1 VAYAAP
7 VQFTLRAGSLSEAEL
22 AVTRVDGRERL
33 SEPYLFVVDATH
45 AQGEPIDL
53 AAMLGGEATL
63 WMRRA
68 GLDERVV
75 HGEVHV
81 AELVGIAAGKPRYR
95 LTIRPKLA
103 RLALGARSRVFQEKT
118 APEIVKAVLDER
130 GIAHRL
136 HLAGKY
142 PKREMTIQHR
152 ESDLAFVSRLLEAE
166 GIWYRFEHAEDR
178 HELVLADAKGAYA
191 HGDSVPYRPE
201 GELGSAGHVSRI
213 QRTSRLVTGTT
224 ASRDYDFERP
234 MLEVSGKA
242 QEGGAPEVYE
252 WPGGYRAPAEGKRL
266 ARTRLEEL
274 RHGAE
279 TWEGQGTSLVPA
291 PGVAF
296 GLDEH
301 PELLTVGVVHRG
313 SQERSATGE
322 VKLGYENTFEAI
334 DADRPY
340 RPRRRTP
347 CPRIGGIQTATVVV
361 PSGEEIHTEHH
372 ERVKVRFRWDREG
385 KEDDGASAWVRLAQ
399 PWAGAGMGAAFVP
412 RVGQEVVIR
421 FLDGDP
427 DRPLV
432 VGAVYNGTN
441 VPPLELPHQKTRST
455 LRTATTPGSDGYNE
469 LRFEDEAG
477 REEIHLHAQKDR
489 EVEVR
494 AEEERVVR
502 GNAALSVEDD
512 RTKRVLGSQ
521 RLDLARDDARAV
533 GASETT
539 TVALARDVT
548 VAGTHEERVGAV
560 QTVTV
565 GGAQDVTV
573 ANASA
578 VTVGAAAALNV
589 GAGYFVN
596 VGGAVNH
603 LVVGLKAT
611 EVAGASVELVG
622 AHREERVVGEK
633 TVSVGADAVGDVDGA
648 VRMAT
653 DKDLSE
659 TVSGRVTILVADG
672 AQTEPQQA
680 TLEATGSLKLVV
692 GDKVVLAMTSGGEV
706 QLAGTNLTLDGS
718 EIAAKGGTLKKI
730 QPGGI
735 QGAQVAAAALA
746 PGEDAWID
754 LALEDEDGNPAGD
767 EDYEIRFSDGTTV
780 SGRFGSDGRARVRR
794 ASRGPYRVRFPGFGE
809 ARQP

>member
-1 VAYAAP
+1 VAYAPP
-7 VQFTLRAGSLSEAEL
+7 VQFTLRAGPLSEAEL

-33 SEPYLFVVDATH
+33 SEPYRFVVDAMH
-45 AQGEPIDL
+45 GDGEPVDL
-53 AAMLGGEATL
+53 AAVLGGEATL

-81 AELVGIAAGKPRYR
+81 AELVGIGAGKPRYR
-95 LTIRPKLA
+95 FTIRPKLA
-103 RLALGARSRVFQEKT
+103 RLGLGARSRVFQEQT
-118 APEIVKAVLDER
+118 APEIVAAVLDER

-136 HLAGKY
+136 DLAGKY
-142 PKREMTIQHR
+142 PKREMTLQHR

-166 GIWYRFEHAEDR
+166 GIWYRFEHSDDR
-178 HELVLADAKGAYA
+178 HELVLADATSAYA
-191 HGDSVPYRPE
+191 QGEAVAYRPQ
-201 GELGSAGHVSRI
+201 GELGSAGHVSRV

-242 QEGGAPEVYE
+242 QDGQGPEVYE

-266 ARTRLEEL
+266 AKTRLEEL

-279 TWEGQGTSLVPA
+279 TWEGEGTSLVPA
-291 PGVAF
+291 PGVTF

-313 SQERSATGE
+313 EQERSATGE
-322 VKLGYENTFEAI
+322 VKLGYENSFEAI
-334 DADRPY
+334 EADRPY

-347 CPRIGGIQTATVVV
+347 WPRLGGIQTATVVV

-385 KEDDGASAWVRLAQ
+385 KEDDSASAWVRLAQ
-399 PWAGAGMGAAFVP
+399 PWAGAGMGATFVP

-441 VPPLELPHQKTRST
+441 VPPLELPQQKTRST

-469 LRFEDEAG
+469 VRFEDEAG
-477 REEIHLHAQKDR
+477 REEIHLHAQRDR
-489 EVEVR
+489 EIEVR

-502 GNAALSVEDD
+502 GSAALSVEDD
-512 RTKRVLGSQ
+512 RTKRVLASQ
-521 RLDLARDDARAV
+521 RLEVARDDARAV
-533 GASETT
+533 GANETT
-539 TVALARDVT
+539 TVAVARSTT
-548 VAGTHEERVGAV
+548 VAGTHEERVGLA
-560 QTVTV
+560 QAVTV
-565 GGAQDVTV
+565 GGAQDVMV
-573 ANASA
+573 ASA
-578 VTVGAAAALNV
+578 SAMTIGAAAALNV
-589 GAGYFVN
+589 GGGYFVN

-633 TVSVGADAVGDVDGA
+633 AVTVGADWDGMVHASARLGVDGDE
-648 VRMAT
+648 T
-653 DKDLSE
+653 Q
-659 TVSGRVTILVADG
+659 TVSGQAVVSAGPG
-672 AQTEPQQA
+672 AAIEAKTE
-680 TLEATGSLKLVV
+680 TLEAQNLTIEVAGKPAFLVDGQGNV
-692 GDKVVLAMTSGGEV
+692 IVNA
-706 QLAGTNLTLDGS
+706 ANLTLDGS
-718 EIAAKGGTLKKI
+718 EIALKGSKLNKI
-730 QPGGI
+730 QPDSVQEQ
-735 QGAQVAAAALA
+735 QGFVELQLV
-746 PGEDAWID
+746 
-754 LALEDEDGNPAGD
+754 DEDGNPVANAKYELHLPNGD
-767 EDYEIRFSDGTTV
+767 VKKGTLDG
-780 SGRFGSDGRARVRR
+780 SGKARVEDVPPG
-794 ASRGPYRVRFPGFGE
+794 ACRVVFPP
-809 ARQP
+809 AN